1 MKHINMDID
10 KEFIHEKTKPV
21 TPNECTINTHFI
33 NGIADI
39 SLGRCREC
47 SCVAFKEFY
56 FATEKWSG
64 WCKRFRRRVCN
75 DDVCLPTPPQ
85 ESPIHG
91 KSMPVQL
98 TLF

>member
-1 MKHINMDID
+1 MNIYKD
-10 KEFIHEKTKPV
+10 KFQKKTKPV
-21 TPNECTINTHFI
+21 TPNECTLNTQNN
-33 NGIADI
+33 NGNAAI

-47 SCVAFKEFY
+47 SCVDFKEVY